1 MVELLMPF
9 SIANRGLPVRR
20 AGFTLIEVM
29 VSVTIVAIGLL
40 VMGRLLVRSARQ
52 AEAASAGSYQTA
64 TLAAQLGMYD
74 ALPFDQLA
82 AGTVCDT
89 ATAHPFPRISCVT
102 VTNVSAK
109 IRKVSVVVTPTDN
122 PLLSPDSVVVERSI
136 SGNGNPLNSP

>member
-1 MVELLMPF
+1 MVELLMPR
-9 SIANRGLPVRR
+9 SRASGGSPARR

-64 TLAAQLGMYD
+64 ALAAQLGMYD
-74 ALPFDQLA
+74 AIPFDQLA

-89 ATAHPFPRISCVT
+89 VTAHPFPRIRCMT

-136 SGNGNPLNSP
+136 SGSGNPLNGP